1 MKKILFFLI
10 SAFSIAQND
19 NLNSI
24 ILDSDI
30 IVQGSVI
37 NQNSYF
43 GKNNNIYTDYI
54 IKVNQTLLGDN
65 LETLTISVLGGSV
78 DEFFQHVTHQPKIT
92 NYSNGIFFIN
102 RVYNSEKLYIKNPD
116 RLIDFNKIEAEKLN
130 NHIQK
135 IQHYFPDF
143 NIAYSNN
150 YEYSTSRSASISSF
164 TPTEVS
170 AGNEDL
176 LTIYGS
182 GFTNIKGKVSFRDAD
197 NGGNG
202 YVDTAPSNILS
213 WNDNE
218 INLHVPGSSG
228 TGQFRVT
235 LADGTIVLPP
245 NQLTVLYSI
254 LTTNSDYYNEITEH
268 RYKHTGSV
276 PEGIDQSDHL
286 KDGKRIFKMS
296 QELFNNDNM
305 RNSFTTA
312 LEDWSCKTGINFTHE
327 GVVSGMDEFGTI
339 NKVYLSN
346 FSENGYGGAA
356 FTSTSGYWCR
366 NGKDDTVL
374 MPWKIDIVFDREIN
388 WGFGGPQQGFLDFD
402 WGMYHEIGHAATFGH
417 VIDQNNLM
425 HYAYGYQDYYT
436 ELDENYAAYGQIA
449 ALDGNSPTICS
460 DPMLISECYSNSLG
474 AEKFSSGIHIFYRN
488 NSTYTII
495 SSNSKIESFN
505 LFNISGKLIDT
516 KSFNPPSENINFNM
530 HSLSKG
536 IYFMNIFGK
545 SNEMHTIKFIK

>member
-10 SAFSIAQND
+10 SAFSIAQNA

-43 GKNNNIYTDYI
+43 GKNNNIYTDYT

-143 NIAYSNN
+143 NIAYSNK
-150 YEYSTSRSASISSF
+150 YKYSTSRTASISSF

-235 LADGTIVLPP
+235 LADGTIVLP
-245 NQLTVLYSI
+245 LTNLLY
-254 LTTNSDYYNEITEH
+254 Y
-268 RYKHTGSV
+268 
-276 PEGIDQSDHL
+276 
-286 KDGKRIFKMS
+286 
-296 QELFNNDNM
+296 
-305 RNSFTTA
+305 
-312 LEDWSCKTGINFTHE
+312 
-327 GVVSGMDEFGTI
+327 
-339 NKVYLSN
+339 
-346 FSENGYGGAA
+346 
-356 FTSTSGYWCR
+356 
-366 NGKDDTVL
+366 
-374 MPWKIDIVFDREIN
+374 IVF
-388 WGFGGPQQGFLDFD
+388 
-402 WGMYHEIGHAATFGH
+402 
-417 VIDQNNLM
+417 
-425 HYAYGYQDYYT
+425 
-436 ELDENYAAYGQIA
+436 
-449 ALDGNSPTICS
+449 
-460 DPMLISECYSNSLG
+460 
-474 AEKFSSGIHIFYRN
+474 
-488 NSTYTII
+488 
-495 SSNSKIESFN
+495 
-505 LFNISGKLIDT
+505 
-516 KSFNPPSENINFNM
+516 
-530 HSLSKG
+530 
-536 IYFMNIFGK
+536 
-545 SNEMHTIKFIK
+545 